1 MFLLTVTSRSSPW
14 HEKKSCR
21 DVPQPAKKWC
31 TENPWGLQNRSDT
44 FPIFSRQGKDSDLES
59 LKTQP
64 GFMGSNSALKAK
76 PVLPY

>member
-1 MFLLTVTSRSSPW
+1 M
-14 HEKKSCR
+14 
-21 DVPQPAKKWC
+21 
-31 TENPWGLQNRSDT
+31 ENPWGLQNRSDT
-44 FPIFSRQGKDSDLES
+44 IPIFSRQGKDSDLES